1 MQTKATRMTEQEA
14 LLKLSA
20 LCSRS
25 EHSSGEMMEKMWRWQ
40 LPDDVRERVLARLVS
55 ERFVDDERFSRFF
68 ARDKIRFERWGRRKI
83 EQALMRK
90 GVDKDVVS
98 RVLDEFSDDD
108 YAEQLSSLLA
118 AKRRSLKAANS
129 RELNA
134 KLIRYALGRGFGY
147 DIIRRCLD
155 TDADTDF
162 SDNDSYDDF

>member
-1 MQTKATRMTEQEA
+1 MTEHEA

-25 EHSSGEMMEKMWRWQ
+25 EHSSGEMMDKMRRWQ
-40 LPDDVRERVLARLVS
+40 LPGDARERVLARLVD

-68 ARDKIRFERWGRRKI
+68 VRDKIRFDRWGRRKI
-83 EQALMRK
+83 EQALARK
-90 GVDKDVVS
+90 GVDKDVAQ
-98 RVLDEFSDDD
+98 RVLDEFTDAD
-108 YAEQLSSLLA
+108 YADQLSSLLS
-118 AKRRSLKAANS
+118 AKRRSLKGVDG

-155 TDADTDF
+155 AGSDDYSSDSDAYEDF
-162 SDNDSYDDF
+162 